1 MLRVMSMLR
10 GNVWMIQWIWNIY
23 RVKLTLYFHLDEY
36 EMFTGDIT
44 LSLHVL
50 RWFDVFRWFWLNYIV
65 WAAIPSSHFLTGYN
79 SSRSCTGCL
88 NVLAILL
95 IIILLF
101 YSQPVIARTACLP
114 MFLSAV
120 SPLLSFCVL
129 LHERTLRSPPKLY
142 RNFLLHMWMTLCCLT
157 LREYLGIYYL
167 AHSISHVKVYYR
179 F

>member
-1 MLRVMSMLR
+1 MNMKCSLVTLLFHYTYLGDSTYS
-10 GNVWMIQWIWNIY
+10 GDSGST
-23 RVKLTLYFHLDEY
+23 TLY
-36 EMFTGDIT
+36 G
-44 LSLHVL
+44 
-50 RWFDVFRWFWLNYIV
+50 R
-65 WAAIPSSHFLTGYN
+65 PSSHFLTGYN

-157 LREYLGIYYL
+157 LREYLGIYYV